1 MSVLLNVYDSAI
13 LRKSLFLKI
22 KTDIRRTLKEYPL
35 VEMQTDIQ
43 LQNLRPLTG
52 FRKFF
57 INPPIIDHF
66 KPP

>member
-35 VEMQTDIQ
+35 VEMQTDVRSR
-43 LQNLRPLTG
+43 NLRLCMR

-57 INPPIIDHF
+57 INPPGIDQIH
-66 KPP
+66 PP